1 MDNTGLPIEQQTMI
15 ASPHASRPW
24 NVTILAFGVLIITIF
39 NLTRLILSIANW
51 DFLVSWPGVPA
62 LYMVMTGLIW
72 TLVCSILL
80 WGLWRA
86 KNWAPRLMK
95 AVLLTYVLYYWL
107 DHVFLMDH
115 PNSGA
120 AGAWHAF
127 LPVNWRFAAV
137 ITVVCM
143 VYTVRTLSKPKVK
156 VYFGL
161 AESKTGNDLTDSGD
175 NG

>member
-1 MDNTGLPIEQQTMI
+1 MDNTGLPIEQETVL
-15 ASPHASRPW
+15 APPHVSRPW
-24 NVTILAFGVLIITIF
+24 SVTLLAFGVLIITIF

-72 TLVCSILL
+72 TLAGSFLL

-95 AVLLTYVLYYWL
+95 AELLTYVLYYWM
-107 DHVFLMDH
+107 DHVFLVDH
-115 PNSGA
+115 PARGVVGA
-120 AGAWHAF
+120 HKAL
-127 LPVNWRFAAV
+127 LPVNWRFAAGM
-137 ITVVCM
+137 TVVCM
-143 VYTVRTLSKPKVK
+143 VYTVWTLSKPKVK
-156 VYFGL
+156 AYFGPTK
-161 AESKTGNDLTDSGD
+161 SKPINDQTETGG